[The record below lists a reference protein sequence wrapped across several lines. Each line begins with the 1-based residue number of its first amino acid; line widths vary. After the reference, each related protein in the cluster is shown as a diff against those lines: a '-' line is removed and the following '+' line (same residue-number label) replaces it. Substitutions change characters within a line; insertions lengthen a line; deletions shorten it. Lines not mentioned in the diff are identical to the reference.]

1 MATRDYLL
9 LAGFCVVLFGISL
22 VGGRGMT
29 MHESVLPQ
37 CTREMHARGD
47 WITPTSGGRPW
58 LHRPPLPHWVIL
70 ILTAPFG
77 RVDEPWLVRL
87 APLTMSTLV
96 VLMMAWLAGRWFG
109 RGVGLLSGLMLATS
123 FQFTR
128 YAWLAEEDT
137 ILCAV
142 VTATLVL
149 FMKLETLETPEKA
162 SRSFLGWRSWTLLG
176 FFVCLGLTNMAKGLI
191 FGPLMAGVPI
201 AGFLLLHWS
210 WQRLGRYV
218 WLWGW
223 VAAVLAGGLWPA
235 YIYWRHPDVLEMWIY
250 DYGGRLYDGYI
261 GEPWWY
267 YFGVWTWAL
276 LPWTPAAAYGLVV
289 AARRA
294 VRPGALPER
303 FLLCWG
309 VGTLLFFSIPDGK
322 HHHYLIHIL
331 PPWGVLAALGLVE
344 LHQRYSAWARGVGK
358 VGRRVAL
365 TTVLVGVPGGV
376 ALHLLRHKIPGP
388 EWLPL
393 AFMAGLPAVA
403 ALVAWAL
410 NTPRVRLGA
419 AVGFGT
425 LAALYM
431 AGHVYVGR
439 YVDHGREDWAFLRE
453 IRSTMPTPLPL
464 YVNAE
469 LRCCLEVNRVLFAL
483 KDSAKVVHNLSFLL
497 DQSITDEKILLIT
510 TAGDEARLAKLGVA
524 RVVKQ
529 SEKSRREVS
538 PADRL
543 TLFEV
548 TLSPDR
554 PRYPNDVVITQ
565 QQIKHRRPGPF
576 LGGQDPR
583 AW

>member
-1 MATRDYLL
+1 MLVRDYLL
-9 LAGFCVVLFGISL
+9 LASFCVVLFGIAL
-22 VGGRGMT
+22 VGGRPMT

-37 CTREMHARGD
+37 CTREMHDRGD
-47 WITPTSGGRPW
+47 WLIPTSGGRPW

-70 ILTAPFG
+70 VLTAPFG

-87 APLTMSTLV
+87 APMTMSTAV
-96 VLMMAWLAGRWFG
+96 VLMIAWLAGRWYG
-109 RGVGLLSGLMLATS
+109 RVFGLLSGLMLATS

-142 VTATLVL
+142 ITATLVL
-149 FMKLETLETPEKA
+149 FMKMETLDVEP
-162 SRSFLGWRSWTLLG
+162 SRRLSFFGWRSWTLLA

-201 AGFLLLHWS
+201 TLFLLLHWR
-210 WQRLGRYV
+210 WERLRRYL

-223 VAAVLAGGLWPA
+223 LAAAAAGGLWPA
-235 YIYWRHPDVLEMWIY
+235 YVYWKYPDVLEMWIY

-276 LPWTPAAAYGLVV
+276 LPWTPAAAAGLVQ

-294 VRPGALPER
+294 WQADAQPER

-309 VGTLLFFSIPDGK
+309 VGALLFFSIPDGK
-322 HHHYLIHIL
+322 HHHYLIHVL
-331 PPWGVLAALGLVE
+331 PPWGVLSALGLKV
-344 LHQRYSAWARGVGK
+344 LYQQWQSWAPRLGSA
-358 VGRRVAL
+358 GRRVAWA
-365 TTVLVGVPGGV
+365 TVLVSVPGGL
-376 ALHLLRHKIPGP
+376 AIHFFRDRIPGP
-388 EWLPL
+388 VWLPL
-393 AFMAGLPAVA
+393 VLMAGLTAVSA
-403 ALVAWAL
+403 VLFWAM
-410 NTPRVRLGA
+410 NTRHARAGA
-419 AVGFGT
+419 AAAFVV
-425 LAALYM
+425 LAVLYLV
-431 AGHVYVGR
+431 GHVYVGQ
-439 YVDHGREDWAFLRE
+439 YVDHGREDWAFLQEVRQ
-453 IRSTMPTPLPL
+453 SMPTPVPL

-483 KDSAKVVHNLSFLL
+483 KDGVKVVHNLSFLL
-497 DQSITDEKILLIT
+497 DDQLSDERIWLIT
-510 TAGDEARLAKLGVA
+510 TAGDEGRLSRIGQT
-524 RVVKQ
+524 RVLKQ
-529 SEKSRREVS
+529 SARSRRELS

-548 TLSPDR
+548 TLSPQR

-565 QQIKHRRPGPF
+565 QQIKHRKPGPF

-583 AW
+583 TW